1 MSASDFRD
9 PIGRIRLVGM
19 VEGVSFLIL
28 LACSAAKR
36 LADMPLG
43 VKIFGPIHGALF
55 VLLLYLIFQAWGN
68 RILTKRQAL
77 VAGIAS
83 VVPFLPFII
92 DRLLAENATQSGDS
106 VD

>member
-1 MSASDFRD
+1 MSVPDLRD

-28 LACSAAKR
+28 LGCSAAKH
-36 LADMPLG
+36 LADMPVG
-43 VKIFGPIHGALF
+43 VKVFGPIHGALF

-68 RILTKRQAL
+68 GVLTKRQAMM
-77 VAGIAS
+77 AGIAS
-83 VVPFLPFII
+83 VVPFGPFWI
-92 DRLLAENATQSGDS
+92 DRRLAESATQSGDS